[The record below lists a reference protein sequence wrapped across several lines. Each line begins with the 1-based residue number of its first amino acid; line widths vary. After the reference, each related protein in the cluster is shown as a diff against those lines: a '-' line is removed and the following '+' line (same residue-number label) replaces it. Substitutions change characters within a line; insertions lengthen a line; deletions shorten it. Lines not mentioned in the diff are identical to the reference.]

1 MSSKIRF
8 RTAFVP
14 HDLEA
19 PVKGAASGP
28 LAGLTAA
35 VKDMYDI
42 AGTKSGGGSP
52 AWLEHAK
59 PATRNAS
66 VIQKILDAGGTII
79 GKTVSEEF
87 FFSLTGASL
96 HYGVPLNARA
106 PGRVPGGSSS
116 GSASA
121 TASNAC
127 DFAMGSDTGGSVRIP
142 ASFCGLYGLRP
153 THARVDM
160 TGAMDMAPSFDV
172 GGWFANAPG
181 IFKRVGD
188 VLLGGE
194 RVDAKISTMIVLD
207 DAFAEADL
215 EIAALMKTALNVMAD
230 ELPKAQH
237 DRIAPEGLDAWREG
251 FRVLQAREVWEA
263 YGDFVTK
270 HKPVFGPGVK
280 ERFHFASIV
289 TDAEVA
295 KANEVRRRLRE
306 RVANLVKPG
315 TVLALPT
322 SPAIAPLVSST
333 PEQLEAFRV
342 RALRLTCTS
351 SMSGLPQVTIP
362 IGTAAGCPAGLSFIG
377 WHGGDEALLDL
388 AAKLSRYCGFE
399 A

>member
-14 HDLEA
+14 HDVDQ

-35 VKDMYDI
+35 IKDMYDI

-52 AWLEHAK
+52 AWLDHAK

-66 VIQKILDAGGTII
+66 VIQKLLDAGATIM

-127 DFAMGSDTGGSVRIP
+127 DFAIGSDTGGSVRIP

-160 TGAMDMAPSFDV
+160 TGAMDMAHTFDV

-194 RVDAKISTMIVLD
+194 RVDATINTMIVLD
-207 DAFAEADL
+207 DAFAEADP
-215 EIAALMKTALNVMAD
+215 EIAALMKAALSAMAD
-230 ELPKAQH
+230 ELPTARH
-237 DRIAPEGLDAWREG
+237 DRIAPEGLDVWREG

-270 HKPVFGPGVK
+270 YKPVFGPGVK

-289 TDAEVA
+289 TDGEVA
-295 KANEVRRRLRE
+295 KANDVRRRLRE
-306 RVANLVKPG
+306 RVASVVKPG
-315 TVLALPT
+315 TILALPT
-322 SPAIAPLVSST
+322 SPAIAPLVTST
-333 PEQLEAFRV
+333 PEQLETFRV
-342 RALRLTCTS
+342 RALRMTCTS
-351 SMSGLPQVTIP
+351 SMSGVPQVTIP
-362 IGTAAGCPAGLSFIG
+362 IGTASGCPAGLSFIG
-377 WHGGDEALLDL
+377 WHGGDEALLAL

-399 A
+399 G

>member
-35 VKDMYDI
+35 IKDMYDI

-160 TGAMDMAPSFDV
+160 IGAMDMAPSFDV

-194 RVDAKISTMIVLD
+194 RVNAAISTMIVLD
-207 DAFAEADL
+207 DAFAEVDL
-215 EIAALMKTALNVMAD
+215 DIAALMKTALNVMAD

-315 TVLALPT
+315 TILALPT

-377 WHGGDEALLDL
+377 WHGGDGALLDL

>member
-1 MSSKIRF
+1 MSSNIRF

-42 AGTKSGGGSP
+42 AGTKTGGGSP
-52 AWLEHAK
+52 AWLEHAN